1 MVKRKNTKNVL
12 TKIPFTESLIEGLG
26 KTYDGSKHMAKKHG
40 ATSLIVVFISLV
52 VPLVEQ
58 YFSDKYKE
66 TETSQMEDVFQKEL
80 DNYQKQQDIKNAAM
94 WKAIGQKKNK

>member
-1 MVKRKNTKNVL
+1 MVKRKKTKNVL
-12 TKIPFTESLIEGLG
+12 TKITFIENLMDGLG
-26 KTYDGSKHMAKKHG
+26 ETYDGGKRMAKKHG
-40 ATSLIVVFISLV
+40 ATSIIVVIISLA
-52 VPLVEQ
+52 VPLLEE
-58 YFSDKYKE
+58 YFSDKYKQ